1 MKRDLAASK
10 AIATQRF
17 LSVSATTGIIALV
30 MLMGACSTFR
40 ASSKGTWT
48 ATFFD
53 NPDRVWNAVELAL
66 LELDYEVVSENR
78 ADGVIR
84 AESRPGDD
92 GTVIVLAVD
101 QVMRTEDQVNVYVK
115 PSFAGDRGSADAGL
129 LKAAADAFV
138 KNLEGKLK
146 G

>member
-1 MKRDLAASK
+1 MKRDPTASK
-10 AIATQRF
+10 AIASRRF
-17 LSVSATTGIIALV
+17 LSFSATTGVIALA
-30 MLMGACSTFR
+30 MMACACSTFR
-40 ASSKGTWT
+40 ASSEDTLT

-53 NPDRVWNAVELAL
+53 NPDRVWSAIELAL

-84 AESRPGDD
+84 AESSRGDD
-92 GTVIVLAVD
+92 GTVIALAVD
-101 QVMRTEDQVNVYVK
+101 QVARTEDQVNVYVK
-115 PSFAGDRGSADAGL
+115 PSFGGDRGSADADL

-138 KNLEGKLK
+138 KNLEAKLK